1 MITNLNPFLLDKNL
15 SDQSKHKMIYM
26 IWKDCIPTN
35 FDKHICSEDNFLYLN
50 AKNVLQPKF
59 LEIIN
64 DFLEQDKKNY
74 VFLRINLS
82 QFKNFFQYIFANV
95 YPEIYCSTERKG
107 FDLKNTFHIIFKVYK
122 DKKGQ
127 TLD

>member
-1 MITNLNPFLLDKNL
+1 
-15 SDQSKHKMIYM
+15 M

-82 QFKNFFQYIFANV
+82 QFKNIFQYIFANV

-107 FDLKNTFHIIFKVYK
+107 FDLKSTFHIIFKVYK